1 MAEVCCVGGC
11 FGGKTSHIVGGAS
24 DDFIF
29 PVCGGWR
36 QRELPVIR
44 DLNIKVREHEVVA
57 VAGSSG
63 SGKSLLAHAVM
74 GLLPQNAACQGTV
87 SFDGEILNQK
97 KKEQLRGAG
106 WYWSPERVVSGSAY
120 ESGRTGTKG
129 TKDRESVMRCRQSM
143 GRYGLGEDTEEL
155 YPFELSGND
164 QKGTY
169 FHSRDGASQTGYCR

>member
-1 MAEVCCVGGC
+1 M
-11 FGGKTSHIVGGAS
+11 
-24 DDFIF
+24 
-29 PVCGGWR
+29 
-36 QRELPVIR
+36 
-44 DLNIKVREHEVVA
+44 A

-97 KKEQLRGAG
+97 KKEQLPGEPDG
-106 WYWSPERVVSGSAY
+106 IGPPERVVSGSAY

-155 YPFELSGND
+155 LS
-164 QKGTY
+164 
-169 FHSRDGASQTGYCR
+169 F

>member
-97 KKEQLRGAG
+97 KKEQLRG
-106 WYWSPERVVSGSAY
+106 SRMVLVPQSVSYLDPLMKVG
-120 ESGRTGTKG
+120 EQVRRGQ
-129 TKDRESVMRCRQSM
+129 KDRESVMRCRQSM

-155 YPFELSGND
+155 YPFELSGGMTRRVLFP
-164 QKGTY
+164 QP
-169 FHSRDGASQTGYCR
+169 